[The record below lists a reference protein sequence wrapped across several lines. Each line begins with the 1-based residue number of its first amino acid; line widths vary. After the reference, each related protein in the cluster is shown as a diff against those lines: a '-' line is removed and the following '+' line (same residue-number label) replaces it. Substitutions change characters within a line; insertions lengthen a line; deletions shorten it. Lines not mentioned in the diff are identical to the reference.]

1 MDLSFYWR
9 IFLRRI
15 PYLIIFAALG
25 IAIGVSI
32 AISLPARYGA
42 RAVMIV
48 ESEQIP
54 DELAASTVQTNAIEA
69 LQIIRQRI
77 LSREV
82 LLELGNRLKVFELV
96 EARGERRMSADDKV
110 RYMRDSLEIST
121 TGGGRGA
128 SGATIV
134 TVAFSDAPSPRLA
147 AEVTNE
153 IVTLILQENVQTRTA
168 VAGQTLEFFD
178 QEVERLA
185 ERLSQLSA
193 EILDFKENNIEAL
206 PDSLDF
212 RRGHQAALQERL
224 TGLARER
231 QTLVDR
237 RGQLA
242 AIFEATG
249 RTQAAGIPAEPPS
262 PQHLQLEALR
272 EEQMR
277 QSVVLSERNPRMK
290 LLAARIAKLEAEIEA
305 GIEAGPTGGGAT
317 PEGQGGAQASLL
329 DIQLVDIDTQIRA
342 IDAQVSETELR
353 LADVTASIASTPG
366 NTVMLSTL
374 ERDYDNIKRQ
384 YDRAVDAQAKA
395 STGNVIE
402 SLAKG
407 RRISVVEQAVA
418 PERPTSPNR
427 PLIALSGLI
436 GGLALGGLV
445 VALME
450 LLNRSVRRPRDLET
464 GLGIEPFATIPYM
477 FTAGELLRRRAIVT
491 AMALGLILGLPG
503 ALWYVDRNVRPLQPV
518 LERLL
523 DKIPLA
529 SVIRT

>member
-1 MDLSFYWR
+1 M
-9 IFLRRI
+9 
-15 PYLIIFAALG
+15 
-25 IAIGVSI
+25 
-32 AISLPARYGA
+32 
-42 RAVMIV
+42 
-48 ESEQIP
+48 
-54 DELAASTVQTNAIEA
+54 
-69 LQIIRQRI
+69 
-77 LSREV
+77 

-206 PDSLDF
+206 PDSRYF
-212 RRGHQAALQERL
+212 RRGHQAALQGRR

-249 RTQAAGIPAEPPS
+249 RTQAAGIPVEPPS

-272 EEQMR
+272 E
-277 QSVVLSERNPRMK
+277 SVMPSE
-290 LLAARIAKLEAEIEA
+290 AR
-305 GIEAGPTGGGAT
+305 
-317 PEGQGGAQASLL
+317 S
-329 DIQLVDIDTQIRA
+329 
-342 IDAQVSETELR
+342 
-353 LADVTASIASTPG
+353 
-366 NTVMLSTL
+366 
-374 ERDYDNIKRQ
+374 
-384 YDRAVDAQAKA
+384 
-395 STGNVIE
+395 
-402 SLAKG
+402 
-407 RRISVVEQAVA
+407 A
-418 PERPTSPNR
+418 P
-427 PLIALSGLI
+427 
-436 GGLALGGLV
+436 
-445 VALME
+445 
-450 LLNRSVRRPRDLET
+450 
-464 GLGIEPFATIPYM
+464 
-477 FTAGELLRRRAIVT
+477 
-491 AMALGLILGLPG
+491 
-503 ALWYVDRNVRPLQPV
+503 
-518 LERLL
+518 
-523 DKIPLA
+523 
-529 SVIRT
+529 